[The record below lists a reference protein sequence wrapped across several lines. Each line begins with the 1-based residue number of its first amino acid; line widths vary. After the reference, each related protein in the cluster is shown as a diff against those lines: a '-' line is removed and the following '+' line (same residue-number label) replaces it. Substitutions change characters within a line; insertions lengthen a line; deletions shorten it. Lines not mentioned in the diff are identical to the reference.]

1 MNHHIYQEKVKLI
14 EQIIDR
20 YQDVFPLI
28 AKDRDYLIDQF
39 VINSDS
45 NKSRSPSHRNCKQ
58 IQPNK
63 QQNELQQ
70 NDQKK
75 LKPEQYIRMWFDSEL
90 GCLLDKYDN
99 VYEYNS
105 GQIKWLGKKYD
116 LFG

>member
-1 MNHHIYQEKVKLI
+1 MKKSFLVTGAAGFIGAALVK
-14 EQIIDR
+14 R
-20 YQDVFPLI
+20 LI
-28 AKDRDYLIDQF
+28 ANGERVIGIDSLNDYYDKSLE
-39 VINSDS
+39 NS
-45 NKSRSPSHRNCKQ
+45 
-58 IQPNK
+58 
-63 QQNELQQ
+63 LQ

-75 LKPEQYIRMWFDSEL
+75 LQPEQYIRMWFDSEL